1 MPFSEHGLKWANG
14 VISTER
20 ARTQDAVKYHAG
32 RAAHLSDV
40 NDGNQYNT
48 RLRNVVVQH
57 YKKRAMSEHERNER
71 LHVLDTH
78 GASILKVAKTA
89 MEALD
94 PQNSAAEMRH
104 VVKNCRMRL
113 DVLMDEANAAARA
126 LIESDAAD
134 EA

>member
-1 MPFSEHGLKWANG
+1 MHHSEHGLKWANG

-20 ARTQDAVKYHAG
+20 DAG
-32 RAAHLSDV
+32 MDAHLSDV
-40 NDGNQYNT
+40 
-48 RLRNVVVQH
+48 VAQH
-57 YKKRAMSEHERNER
+57 YEKRAMSE

-126 LIESDAAD
+126 LAESDAAD

>member
-1 MPFSEHGLKWANG
+1 MPLSEHGLKWANG

-20 ARTQDAVKYHAG
+20 ARAQDAVQYNAG

-40 NDGNQYNT
+40 NDGNQYNK
-48 RLRNVVVQH
+48 RLRNVVAQH
-57 YKKRAMSEHERNER
+57 YEKRAMSEHER

-89 MEALD
+89 LEALD

-113 DVLMDEANAAARA
+113 GVLMDEANAAARA
-126 LIESDAAD
+126 LAEADDA
-134 EA
+134 

>member
-1 MPFSEHGLKWANG
+1 MTVSAMALKWDNG
-14 VISTER
+14 IFSMGK
-20 ARTQDAVKYHAG
+20 AQDFHNG
-32 RAAHLSDV
+32 RAAQVPDD
-40 NDGNQYNT
+40 NDGNQYNK
-48 RLRNVVVQH
+48 RPRDVVSQQ
-57 YKKRAMSEHERNER
+57 YEKRAMN